1 MKTPIPTP
9 VATASASACQTSPS
23 VREASS
29 SVRQASVSACQASAC
44 ADEASAFVCRSY
56 GKSELAALY
65 LPNILP
71 ASANKAFNEWI
82 EAFPGLSRELAA
94 NGLTLHSKRYT
105 PAQVRIITGALG
117 EP

>member
-1 MKTPIPTP
+1 MKTPIPTS
-9 VATASASACQTSPS
+9 VAPASASAG
-23 VREASS
+23 EASS
-29 SVRQASVSACQASAC
+29 SVRQASAC
-44 ADEASAFVCRSY
+44 AGEASAFVCRSY

-105 PAQVRIITGALG
+105 PAQVRIITAALG